1 MTLKYP
7 FVTEKAM
14 VLLENQSKLQFLVT
28 REANKDDIKRDIE
41 KAFGQNV
48 KSVRTLMNTH
58 GQKKA
63 IVSFEND
70 KAAEEILS
78 ARHNVGGEHG
88 TSNHNTK
95 PGQGRPDI
103 PRSIPPVQ
111 GKLSTSVMTR
121 RRSPERLSTSNTIPH
136 AMHRS
141 RSSNL
146 RSNT

>member
-28 REANKDDIKRDIE
+28 NDANKDDVKREIE
-41 KAFGQNV
+41 KSFGQKV

-78 ARHNVGGEHG
+78 
-88 TSNHNTK
+88 
-95 PGQGRPDI
+95 
-103 PRSIPPVQ
+103 
-111 GKLSTSVMTR
+111 
-121 RRSPERLSTSNTIPH
+121 RLGI
-136 AMHRS
+136 M
-141 RSSNL
+141 
-146 RSNT
+146 

>member
-28 REANKDDIKRDIE
+28 REANKDDVKREIE
-41 KAFGQNV
+41 KSFGQNV
-48 KSVRTLMNTH
+48 KSVRTLMTMH

-78 ARHNVGGEHG
+78 
-88 TSNHNTK
+88 
-95 PGQGRPDI
+95 
-103 PRSIPPVQ
+103 
-111 GKLSTSVMTR
+111 
-121 RRSPERLSTSNTIPH
+121 RLGI
-136 AMHRS
+136 
-141 RSSNL
+141 L
-146 RSNT
+146 